1 MTEDIV
7 HNAITVLHRKI
18 PALAGIDSYQ
28 HALVQ
33 VIFVKAGVLSLSTDT
48 ERFFVPPGQA
58 IVIPSGFTHRL
69 FAELAVEVSVF
80 YFEND
85 ALPESIEKTR
95 ILTISAFL
103 QSLIIES
110 ANISPDP
117 SWQGQSGRLLRLI
130 RDYLFNMDELDVL
143 LPLAQDERL
152 TNITD
157 KLIAHPSLKS
167 DLVSWG
173 KFVNASSRTL
183 TRNFKKE
190 TGVTYSEWRQRLNV
204 QVAIKHLAQGDSIGE
219 IATLLGYESSS
230 AFIFMFKKQMGVSPN
245 RFLTTSY

>member
-1 MTEDIV
+1 M
-7 HNAITVLHRKI
+7 
-18 PALAGIDSYQ
+18 Y
-28 HALVQ
+28 
-33 VIFVKAGVLSLSTDT
+33 
-48 ERFFVPPGQA
+48 
-58 IVIPSGFTHRL
+58 
-69 FAELAVEVSVF
+69 AELAVEISVF
-80 YFEND
+80 YFENSE
-85 ALPESIEKTR
+85 LTESIENTR
-95 ILTISAFL
+95 VIAVNPFL
-103 QSLIIES
+103 QSLMIES
-110 ANISPDP
+110 EAISPDF
-117 SWQGQSGRLLRLI
+117 SWQGASGRLLRLI
-130 RDYLFNMDELDVL
+130 RDYLFDMKELDVL
-143 LPLAQDERL
+143 LPYAQDERL

-190 TGVTYSEWRQRLNV
+190 TGITYSEWRQRLNV

-245 RFLTTSY
+245 RFLNTNY